1 MVERHGRGSFS
12 ALDSISRSV
21 RVSPHIGREGTAA
34 NRVRV
39 VLPDG
44 ALLPA
49 AGPAVCPTIGGAI
62 TCPAGESGDGGRA
75 VEATLRSPRGV
86 AVDPAG
92 RVLIADTENNR
103 VRLVTPPQPPR

>member
-1 MVERHGRGSFS
+1 MDLPCLPPYWQEGHRGQPRPGGAPGR
-12 ALDSISRSV
+12 R
-21 RVSPHIGREGTAA
+21 P
-34 NRVRV
+34 
-39 VLPDG
+39 
-44 ALLPA
+44 LPA

-62 TCPAGESGDGGRA
+62 TCPAGEFGDGGRA